1 MMKARVL
8 ALSLSVLPLA
18 AMFSVPVTQAEELMK
33 WERIPLQIPLAVG
46 KERVLFADKNVRV
59 GFPPALNG
67 KLRVQSSGGAVYL
80 KADAAFPSTRLQ
92 LQDVENGEVILLDVT
107 ASDKGPAE
115 PVRIVYSGDVT
126 SVSSSNDASAA
137 SGGNNAAPGA
147 DNGTQ
152 AKRKKVKYNAPLP
165 VVLTRYAAQSL
176 YGPVRTVEAVPG
188 IHPVNPHLPKRITTL
203 YPSEPVAITPLGGW
217 GNVATRLASIG
228 GTALGSLA
236 AFPAF
241 DAMRQALPMVQ
252 AVLLMAVYIMV
263 PLILAFAAYEYKTV
277 ITVTFVVFALNFLTF
292 WWELA
297 RWLDSWL
304 LEALYSSDSHSR
316 WNVAG
321 FQNSADDLIMNLVM
335 GTMFVVLPAVW
346 LGALSWAGVSVG
358 QAIGNAVNAG
368 SKKVH
373 DTGGQAVD
381 ALKKSA
387 RL

>member
-18 AMFSVPVTQAEELMK
+18 ATFTVPVTLAEELMK

-46 KERVLFADKNVRV
+46 KERVLFADKIVRV

-80 KADAAFPSTRLQ
+80 KADAAFPPTRLQ

-107 ASDKGPAE
+107 ASDKGSAE

-126 SVSSSNDASAA
+126 SVSSSNDTPAA

-188 IHPVNPHLPKRITTL
+188 IHPVNPHLPKRLTTL

-217 GNVATRLASIG
+217 GIGSRNV
-228 GTALGSLA
+228 
-236 AFPAF
+236 
-241 DAMRQALPMVQ
+241 V
-252 AVLLMAVYIMV
+252 
-263 PLILAFAAYEYKTV
+263 
-277 ITVTFVVFALNFLTF
+277 
-292 WWELA
+292 
-297 RWLDSWL
+297 
-304 LEALYSSDSHSR
+304 
-316 WNVAG
+316 
-321 FQNSADDLIMNLVM
+321 
-335 GTMFVVLPAVW
+335 
-346 LGALSWAGVSVG
+346 
-358 QAIGNAVNAG
+358 
-368 SKKVH
+368 
-373 DTGGQAVD
+373 
-381 ALKKSA
+381 ALKVQNTASRKITLDPRVLQGQFVTATFQHRYLGPVGSPEDTTTLYLVTSGRPDGA
-387 RL
+387 FIAEPSVVRKAVKAVKKGANHG

>member
-8 ALSLSVLPLA
+8 ALSLSVLPLTA
-18 AMFSVPVTQAEELMK
+18 TFTVPVTQAEELMK

-107 ASDKGPAE
+107 ASDKGSAE

-137 SGGNNAAPGA
+137 SVGNNAAPGA

-152 AKRKKVKYNAPLP
+152 TKRKKVKYNAPLP

-203 YPSEPVAITPLGGW
+203 YPSEPVTITPLGGW
-217 GNVATRLASIG
+217 GIGNRNVVALKVQNTASRKITLDPRVLQGQFVTATFQHRYLG
-228 GTALGSLA
+228 PVGTPEDTTTLYLVTSGR
-236 AFPAF
+236 P
-241 DAMRQALPMVQ
+241 DG
-252 AVLLMAVYIMV
+252 
-263 PLILAFAAYEYKTV
+263 
-277 ITVTFVVFALNFLTF
+277 TFVA
-292 WWELA
+292 EP
-297 RWLDSWL
+297 S
-304 LEALYSSDSHSR
+304 
-316 WNVAG
+316 
-321 FQNSADDLIMNLVM
+321 
-335 GTMFVVLPAVW
+335 VVRKAVKAVKK
-346 LGALSWAGVSVG
+346 GANHG
-358 QAIGNAVNAG
+358 
-368 SKKVH
+368 
-373 DTGGQAVD
+373 
-381 ALKKSA
+381 
-387 RL
+387 

>member
-18 AMFSVPVTQAEELMK
+18 ATFIVPVTQAEELMK

-80 KADAAFPSTRLQ
+80 KADAAFPPTRLQ
-92 LQDVENGEVILLDVT
+92 LQDVENGEVILLDMT
-107 ASDKGPAE
+107 ASDKGSAE

-126 SVSSSNDASAA
+126 SVSSSNDTPAA

-188 IHPVNPHLPKRITTL
+188 INPVNPHLPKRITTL
-203 YPSEPVAITPLGGW
+203 YPSEPVTITPLGGW
-217 GNVATRLASIG
+217 GIGSRNV
-228 GTALGSLA
+228 
-236 AFPAF
+236 
-241 DAMRQALPMVQ
+241 V
-252 AVLLMAVYIMV
+252 
-263 PLILAFAAYEYKTV
+263 
-277 ITVTFVVFALNFLTF
+277 
-292 WWELA
+292 
-297 RWLDSWL
+297 
-304 LEALYSSDSHSR
+304 
-316 WNVAG
+316 
-321 FQNSADDLIMNLVM
+321 
-335 GTMFVVLPAVW
+335 
-346 LGALSWAGVSVG
+346 
-358 QAIGNAVNAG
+358 
-368 SKKVH
+368 
-373 DTGGQAVD
+373 
-381 ALKKSA
+381 ALKVQNTASRKITLDPRVLQGQFVTATFQHRYLGPVGTPEDTTTLYLVTAGRPDGAFVAEPSA
-387 RL
+387 VRKAVKAAKKGANHG

>member
-18 AMFSVPVTQAEELMK
+18 ATFIVPVAQAEELMK

-107 ASDKGPAE
+107 ASDKGSAE

-126 SVSSSNDASAA
+126 SVSSSNDTSAA

-152 AKRKKVKYNAPLP
+152 AKRKKVKYDAPLP

-203 YPSEPVAITPLGGW
+203 YPSEPVTITPLGGW
-217 GNVATRLASIG
+217 GIGSRNV
-228 GTALGSLA
+228 
-236 AFPAF
+236 
-241 DAMRQALPMVQ
+241 V
-252 AVLLMAVYIMV
+252 
-263 PLILAFAAYEYKTV
+263 
-277 ITVTFVVFALNFLTF
+277 
-292 WWELA
+292 
-297 RWLDSWL
+297 
-304 LEALYSSDSHSR
+304 
-316 WNVAG
+316 
-321 FQNSADDLIMNLVM
+321 
-335 GTMFVVLPAVW
+335 
-346 LGALSWAGVSVG
+346 
-358 QAIGNAVNAG
+358 
-368 SKKVH
+368 
-373 DTGGQAVD
+373 
-381 ALKKSA
+381 ALKVQNTASRKITLDPRVLQGQFVTATFQHRYLGPVGTPEDTTTLYLVTSGRPDRA
-387 RL
+387 FVAEPSVVRKAVKAAKKGANHG

>member
-18 AMFSVPVTQAEELMK
+18 ATFIVPVAQAEELMK

-80 KADAAFPSTRLQ
+80 KADAAFPPTRLQ

-107 ASDKGPAE
+107 ASDKGSAE

-126 SVSSSNDASAA
+126 SVSSSNDTSAA

-188 IHPVNPHLPKRITTL
+188 IRPVNPHLPKRITTL

-217 GNVATRLASIG
+217 GIGSRNV
-228 GTALGSLA
+228 
-236 AFPAF
+236 
-241 DAMRQALPMVQ
+241 V
-252 AVLLMAVYIMV
+252 
-263 PLILAFAAYEYKTV
+263 
-277 ITVTFVVFALNFLTF
+277 
-292 WWELA
+292 
-297 RWLDSWL
+297 
-304 LEALYSSDSHSR
+304 
-316 WNVAG
+316 
-321 FQNSADDLIMNLVM
+321 
-335 GTMFVVLPAVW
+335 
-346 LGALSWAGVSVG
+346 
-358 QAIGNAVNAG
+358 
-368 SKKVH
+368 
-373 DTGGQAVD
+373 
-381 ALKKSA
+381 ALKVQNTASRKITLDPRVLQGQFVTATFQHRYLGPVGTPEDTTTLYLVTSGRPDGA
-387 RL
+387 FIAEPSVVRKAVKAVKKGANHG

>member
-18 AMFSVPVTQAEELMK
+18 ATFSVPVTQAEELMK

-80 KADAAFPSTRLQ
+80 KADAAFPPTRLQ
-92 LQDVENGEVILLDVT
+92 LQDVENGEIILLDVT
-107 ASDKGPAE
+107 ASDKGSAE

-126 SVSSSNDASAA
+126 AVSSSNDTPAA

-217 GNVATRLASIG
+217 GIGSRNV
-228 GTALGSLA
+228 
-236 AFPAF
+236 
-241 DAMRQALPMVQ
+241 V
-252 AVLLMAVYIMV
+252 
-263 PLILAFAAYEYKTV
+263 
-277 ITVTFVVFALNFLTF
+277 
-292 WWELA
+292 
-297 RWLDSWL
+297 
-304 LEALYSSDSHSR
+304 
-316 WNVAG
+316 
-321 FQNSADDLIMNLVM
+321 
-335 GTMFVVLPAVW
+335 
-346 LGALSWAGVSVG
+346 
-358 QAIGNAVNAG
+358 
-368 SKKVH
+368 
-373 DTGGQAVD
+373 
-381 ALKKSA
+381 ALKVQNTASRKITLDPRVLQGQFVTATFQHRYLGPVGTPEDTTTLYLVTSG
-387 RL
+387 RLDGAFVAEPSVVRKAVKAVKKGTGHG

>member
-18 AMFSVPVTQAEELMK
+18 ATFIVPVTQAEELMK

-80 KADAAFPSTRLQ
+80 KADAAFPPTRLQ

-107 ASDKGPAE
+107 ASDKGSAE

-126 SVSSSNDASAA
+126 SVSSSNDTPAA

-147 DNGTQ
+147 DNGSQ

-203 YPSEPVAITPLGGW
+203 YPSEPVTITPLGGW
-217 GNVATRLASIG
+217 GIGSRNV
-228 GTALGSLA
+228 
-236 AFPAF
+236 
-241 DAMRQALPMVQ
+241 V
-252 AVLLMAVYIMV
+252 
-263 PLILAFAAYEYKTV
+263 
-277 ITVTFVVFALNFLTF
+277 
-292 WWELA
+292 
-297 RWLDSWL
+297 
-304 LEALYSSDSHSR
+304 
-316 WNVAG
+316 
-321 FQNSADDLIMNLVM
+321 
-335 GTMFVVLPAVW
+335 
-346 LGALSWAGVSVG
+346 
-358 QAIGNAVNAG
+358 
-368 SKKVH
+368 
-373 DTGGQAVD
+373 
-381 ALKKSA
+381 ALKVQNTASRKITLDPRVLQGQFVTATFQHRYLGLVGTPEDTTTLYLVTAGRPDGAFVAKPSA
-387 RL
+387 VRKAVKAAKKGANHG

>member
-18 AMFSVPVTQAEELMK
+18 ATFSVPVTQAEELMK

-126 SVSSSNDASAA
+126 SVSSSNDTSAA

-217 GNVATRLASIG
+217 GIGSRNV
-228 GTALGSLA
+228 
-236 AFPAF
+236 
-241 DAMRQALPMVQ
+241 V
-252 AVLLMAVYIMV
+252 
-263 PLILAFAAYEYKTV
+263 
-277 ITVTFVVFALNFLTF
+277 
-292 WWELA
+292 
-297 RWLDSWL
+297 
-304 LEALYSSDSHSR
+304 
-316 WNVAG
+316 
-321 FQNSADDLIMNLVM
+321 
-335 GTMFVVLPAVW
+335 
-346 LGALSWAGVSVG
+346 
-358 QAIGNAVNAG
+358 
-368 SKKVH
+368 
-373 DTGGQAVD
+373 
-381 ALKKSA
+381 ALKVQNTASRKITLDPRVLQGQFVTATFQHRYLGPVGTPEDTTTLYLVTSGRPDSA
-387 RL
+387 FVAEPSSVRKAVKAAKKGANHG

>member
-18 AMFSVPVTQAEELMK
+18 ATFIVPVTQAEELMK

-46 KERVLFADKNVRV
+46 KERVLFAEKNVRV

-80 KADAAFPSTRLQ
+80 KADAAFPPTRLQ

-107 ASDKGPAE
+107 ASDKGSAE

-126 SVSSSNDASAA
+126 SVSSSNDTPAA

-203 YPSEPVAITPLGGW
+203 YPSEPVTITPLGGW
-217 GNVATRLASIG
+217 GIGSRNV
-228 GTALGSLA
+228 
-236 AFPAF
+236 
-241 DAMRQALPMVQ
+241 V
-252 AVLLMAVYIMV
+252 
-263 PLILAFAAYEYKTV
+263 
-277 ITVTFVVFALNFLTF
+277 
-292 WWELA
+292 
-297 RWLDSWL
+297 
-304 LEALYSSDSHSR
+304 
-316 WNVAG
+316 
-321 FQNSADDLIMNLVM
+321 
-335 GTMFVVLPAVW
+335 
-346 LGALSWAGVSVG
+346 
-358 QAIGNAVNAG
+358 
-368 SKKVH
+368 
-373 DTGGQAVD
+373 
-381 ALKKSA
+381 ALKVQNTVSRKITLDPRVLQGQFVTATFQHRYLGPVGTPEDTTTLYLVTAGRPNGAFVAEPSA
-387 RL
+387 VRKAVKAAKKGANHG

>member
-18 AMFSVPVTQAEELMK
+18 ATFTVPVTQAEELMK

-80 KADAAFPSTRLQ
+80 KADAAFPPTRLQ

-126 SVSSSNDASAA
+126 SVSSSNDTSAA
-137 SGGNNAAPGA
+137 SGGNNTVPGA

-176 YGPVRTVEAVPG
+176 YGPVRTVEAMPG

-203 YPSEPVAITPLGGW
+203 YPSEPVTITPLGGW
-217 GNVATRLASIG
+217 GIVSRNV
-228 GTALGSLA
+228 
-236 AFPAF
+236 
-241 DAMRQALPMVQ
+241 V
-252 AVLLMAVYIMV
+252 
-263 PLILAFAAYEYKTV
+263 
-277 ITVTFVVFALNFLTF
+277 
-292 WWELA
+292 
-297 RWLDSWL
+297 
-304 LEALYSSDSHSR
+304 
-316 WNVAG
+316 
-321 FQNSADDLIMNLVM
+321 
-335 GTMFVVLPAVW
+335 
-346 LGALSWAGVSVG
+346 
-358 QAIGNAVNAG
+358 
-368 SKKVH
+368 
-373 DTGGQAVD
+373 
-381 ALKKSA
+381 ALKVQNTASRKITLDPRVLQGQFVTATFQHRYLGPVGTPEDTTTLYLVTSGRPDGA
-387 RL
+387 FIAEPSVVRKAVKAVKKGANHG

>member
-18 AMFSVPVTQAEELMK
+18 ATFTVPVTQAEELMK

-80 KADAAFPSTRLQ
+80 KADAAFPPARLQ

-107 ASDKGPAE
+107 ASDKGSAE

-126 SVSSSNDASAA
+126 SVSSSNDTPAV

-217 GNVATRLASIG
+217 GIGSRNVVALKVQNTASRKITLDPRVLQGQFVTATFQHRYLG
-228 GTALGSLA
+228 PVGTPEDTTTLYLVTSGRPDG
-236 AFPAF
+236 AFIAEPSVV
-241 DAMRQALPMVQ
+241 RK
-252 AVLLMAVYIMV
+252 AV
-263 PLILAFAAYEYKTV
+263 K
-277 ITVTFVVFALNFLTF
+277 
-292 WWELA
+292 
-297 RWLDSWL
+297 
-304 LEALYSSDSHSR
+304 
-316 WNVAG
+316 
-321 FQNSADDLIMNLVM
+321 
-335 GTMFVVLPAVW
+335 
-346 LGALSWAGVSVG
+346 
-358 QAIGNAVNAG
+358 AVNKGANHG
-368 SKKVH
+368 
-373 DTGGQAVD
+373 
-381 ALKKSA
+381 
-387 RL
+387 